1 MTRPESITA
10 GPFLDTAAVLR
21 GWSDAKF
28 DALRPDLTFDSERI
42 FKAGDELA
50 EALRAAN
57 PPAGAERATEPFDW
71 NKAKP
76 FRSSDEWYSGKPSN
90 DETHART
97 AATVQWLMEHG
108 GRFPDDPEPATPYG
122 RCPTCGAP
130 GCNRERRPNGDD
142 HCTNGHKY
150 PSRDAVAAPATPAV
164 GEDAGADCECTCA
177 AELAEK
183 VRALLADV
191 ARLQKELDGATF
203 REERYAEDAVGAR
216 LALED
221 ARAEVARLT
230 EERDNTT
237 KALRR
242 ADSMLTAVR
251 KIADDYHDVD
261 VTGDPPREVACNPCA
276 NDILN
281 VLEGRKP

>member
-1 MTRPESITA
+1 MSTPEEIAAALERDIAAAINKHSAENGSNTPDWIIAEYLVRCLGALDGAVTA
-10 GPFLDTAAVLR
+10 REKWYGCEHSPAILR
-21 GWSDAKF
+21 
-28 DALRPDLTFDSERI
+28 T
-42 FKAGDELA
+42 
-50 EALRAAN
+50 AN
-57 PPAGAERATEPFDW
+57 PPAGSERATEP
-71 NKAKP
+71 
-76 FRSSDEWYSGKPSN
+76 
-90 DETHART
+90 
-97 AATVQWLMEHG
+97 V
-108 GRFPDDPEPATPYG
+108 
-122 RCPTCGAP
+122 CPTCRGW
-130 GCNRERRPNGDD
+130 GIIGSERAAIE
-142 HCTNGHKY
+142 GHASHES
-150 PSRDAVAAPATPAV
+150 PCPDCDPIHALGVALATPPATPAV

-191 ARLQKELDGATF
+191 ARLQKELDGTTF

>member
-1 MTRPESITA
+1 MTNEKAIHTLAHYDLS
-10 GPFLDTAAVLR
+10 AASDLHEAVNMAIAALR
-21 GWSDAKF
+21 TPPATGAAQREACAAEC
-28 DALRPDLTFDSERI
+28 DALQHDFKIEADDAQRKGLFNQENDYAMRSYGARACAAAIRALPAPEVPD
-42 FKAGDELA
+42 
-50 EALRAAN
+50 
-57 PPAGAERATEPFDW
+57 
-71 NKAKP
+71 
-76 FRSSDEWYSGKPSN
+76 
-90 DETHART
+90 
-97 AATVQWLMEHG
+97 
-108 GRFPDDPEPATPYG
+108 
-122 RCPTCGAP
+122 
-130 GCNRERRPNGDD
+130 
-142 HCTNGHKY
+142 
-150 PSRDAVAAPATPAV
+150 TPAV

-177 AELAEK
+177 SELAEK
-183 VRALLADV
+183 VRVLLADV

>member
-57 PPAGAERATEPFDW
+57 PPINSESSTE
-71 NKAKP
+71 
-76 FRSSDEWYSGKPSN
+76 
-90 DETHART
+90 T
-97 AATVQWLMEHG
+97 
-108 GRFPDDPEPATPYG
+108 ATPAALDPSWHTDPVLNQRDVPPFPPDVMVSALQDVVHKTSGVSRPG
-122 RCPTCGAP
+122 RSF
-130 GCNRERRPNGDD
+130 
-142 HCTNGHKY
+142 K
-150 PSRDAVAAPATPAV
+150 VPATPAV
-164 GEDAGADCECTCA
+164 GEEAGADCECTCA
-177 AELAEK
+177 AELVEK

-191 ARLQKELDGATF
+191 ARLQKELDGTTF

>member
-1 MTRPESITA
+1 MTRPEQIAAALERWDAETNPIE
-10 GPFLDTAAVLR
+10 GP
-21 GWSDAKF
+21 
-28 DALRPDLTFDSERI
+28 SEI
-42 FKAGDELA
+42 SMTGTIHAGDTLA
-50 EALRAAN
+50 RLLRAAN
-57 PPAGAERATEPFDW
+57 PPAGEERA
-71 NKAKP
+71 A
-76 FRSSDEWYSGKPSN
+76 
-90 DETHART
+90 
-97 AATVQWLMEHG
+97 
-108 GRFPDDPEPATPYG
+108 EPAT
-122 RCPTCGAP
+122 CTDCGGLGYVEEGAHP
-130 GCNRERRPNGDD
+130 CMKCDGTGKPE
-142 HCTNGHKY
+142 
-150 PSRDAVAAPATPAV
+150 PATPAV

-191 ARLQKELDGATF
+191 ARLQKELDGTTF

>member
-1 MTRPESITA
+1 MPSPEI
-10 GPFLDTAAVLR
+10 AAALKRLAAWKR
-21 GWSDAKF
+21 GVDWDLLSTGQMID
-28 DALRPDLTFDSERI
+28 DIEALLLS
-42 FKAGDELA
+42 
-50 EALRAAN
+50 LRAAN
-57 PPAGAERATEPFDW
+57 PPAGAERAGEPFDW
-71 NKAKP
+71 
-76 FRSSDEWYSGKPSN
+76 W
-90 DETHART
+90 
-97 AATVQWLMEHG
+97 
-108 GRFPDDPEPATPYG
+108 
-122 RCPTCGAP
+122 CPTCQIGVP
-130 GCNRERRPNGDD
+130 PLHVTYQERHDPRVGGCGQVVQSKPE
-142 HCTNGHKY
+142 
-150 PSRDAVAAPATPAV
+150 PATPAV

-177 AELAEK
+177 SELAEK
-183 VRALLADV
+183 VRVLLADV

>member
-1 MTRPESITA
+1 MTRPDPVA
-10 GPFLDTAAVLR
+10 AALDLATRFHEAYERLAPSFGYETR
-21 GWSDAKF
+21 EET
-28 DALRPDLTFDSERI
+28 RTFDPESKTGRLMVAVCGEI
-42 FKAGDELA
+42 
-50 EALRAAN
+50 LRAAN
-57 PPAGAERATEPFDW
+57 PPAGAERATEPVYTDDTPLMLEYRE
-71 NKAKP
+71 A
-76 FRSSDEWYSGKPSN
+76 DE
-90 DETHART
+90 
-97 AATVQWLMEHG
+97 
-108 GRFPDDPEPATPYG
+108 
-122 RCPTCGAP
+122 
-130 GCNRERRPNGDD
+130 
-142 HCTNGHKY
+142 
-150 PSRDAVAAPATPAV
+150 PATPAV
-164 GEDAGADCECTCA
+164 GEEGDTELLALADVLALESHDSDPDAVYEAVATLA
-177 AELAEK
+177 ARL
-183 VRALLADV
+183 RALLADV
-191 ARLQKELDGATF
+191 ARLQKELDGTTF

-281 VLEGRKP
+281 ALDGRTWPR

>member
-1 MTRPESITA
+1 MTPEITA
-10 GPFLDTAAVLR
+10 
-21 GWSDAKF
+21 
-28 DALRPDLTFDSERI
+28 ALER
-42 FKAGDELA
+42 L
-50 EALRAAN
+50 
-57 PPAGAERATEPFDW
+57 ERTGCV
-71 NKAKP
+71 NK
-76 FRSSDEWYSGKPSN
+76 
-90 DETHART
+90 
-97 AATVQWLMEHG
+97 
-108 GRFPDDPEPATPYG
+108 
-122 RCPTCGAP
+122 
-130 GCNRERRPNGDD
+130 
-142 HCTNGHKY
+142 
-150 PSRDAVAAPATPAV
+150 PATPAV

-177 AELAEK
+177 SELAEK
-183 VRALLADV
+183 VRVLLADV

-281 VLEGRKP
+281 LLAGNYIP

>member
-1 MTRPESITA
+1 MSTPEEIAAAISSWRVLSVYASEGVKAA
-10 GPFLDTAAVLR
+10 GN
-21 GWSDAKF
+21 
-28 DALRPDLTFDSERI
+28 
-42 FKAGDELA
+42 ELA
-50 EALRAAN
+50 RLLRAAN
-57 PPAGAERATEPFDW
+57 PS
-71 NKAKP
+71 N
-76 FRSSDEWYSGKPSN
+76 SSNSS
-90 DETHART
+90 
-97 AATVQWLMEHG
+97 
-108 GRFPDDPEPATPYG
+108 PE
-122 RCPTCGAP
+122 
-130 GCNRERRPNGDD
+130 
-142 HCTNGHKY
+142 
-150 PSRDAVAAPATPAV
+150 PATPAV

-177 AELAEK
+177 SELAEK
-183 VRALLADV
+183 VRVLLADV

>member
-50 EALRAAN
+50 EALRTAN
-57 PPAGAERATEPFDW
+57 PPAGSERATEP
-71 NKAKP
+71 
-76 FRSSDEWYSGKPSN
+76 
-90 DETHART
+90 
-97 AATVQWLMEHG
+97 V
-108 GRFPDDPEPATPYG
+108 
-122 RCPTCGAP
+122 CPTCRGW
-130 GCNRERRPNGDD
+130 GIIGSERAAIE
-142 HCTNGHKY
+142 GHASHES
-150 PSRDAVAAPATPAV
+150 PCPDCDPIHALGVALATPPATPAV

-183 VRALLADV
+183 VRVLLADV
-191 ARLQKELDGATF
+191 ARLQKELDGTTF